1 VARRLQ
7 SLKLALIAA
16 MAGAFL
22 LTATASAVANPLE
35 PQENS
40 FQNAI
45 DSLTAYLKADTNEA
59 MAAAARVARDNKGT
73 LDAAKANID
82 ATISALGETLSG
94 RKAILETLGP
104 DAAAMG
110 EAWRQTAVESWAKM
124 QQSAA
129 DALDWI
135 AAWMRNHPL
144 SDEHETPV

>member
-1 VARRLQ
+1 MARRLQ

-22 LTATASAVANPLE
+22 LTAAASAVANPVE

-45 DSLTAYLKADTNEA
+45 DSLTAYLKTDTNEA

-104 DAAAMG
+104 DTAAMG

>member
-1 VARRLQ
+1 VPRALQ
-7 SLKLALIAA
+7 SFKLALIGA
-16 MAGAFL
+16 MAGAIML
-22 LTATASAVANPLE
+22 APAASAVANPLE
-35 PQENS
+35 PRENS

-45 DSLTAYLKADTNEA
+45 DSLTAYLKAETNE
-59 MAAAARVARDNKGT
+59 AAARVARDNKGT
-73 LDAAKANID
+73 IDAAKANID

>member
-7 SLKLALIAA
+7 SLKLALISA
-16 MAGAFL
+16 MAGGFL
-22 LTATASAVANPLE
+22 LAPAAIAIANPLE

-40 FQNAI
+40 FQNAL
-45 DSLTAYLKADTNEA
+45 DSLTAYLKAETNEA
-59 MAAAARVARDNKGT
+59 VVAAARVARDNKGT
-73 LDAAKANID
+73 LDAFKANID

-110 EAWRQTAVESWAKM
+110 EAWRQTVVESWAKM

>member
-1 VARRLQ
+1 
-7 SLKLALIAA
+7 
-16 MAGAFL
+16 
-22 LTATASAVANPLE
+22 
-35 PQENS
+35 
-40 FQNAI
+40 
-45 DSLTAYLKADTNEA
+45 
-59 MAAAARVARDNKGT
+59 
-73 LDAAKANID
+73 
-82 ATISALGETLSG
+82 LGETLSG

-135 AAWMRNHPL
+135 AAWMRSHPL

>member
-16 MAGAFL
+16 MAGGFL
-22 LTATASAVANPLE
+22 LAPAAIAIANPLE

-45 DSLTAYLKADTNEA
+45 DSLTAYLKAETNEA
-59 MAAAARVARDNKGT
+59 VVAAARVARDNKGT
-73 LDAAKANID
+73 LDAFKANID
-82 ATISALGETLSG
+82 ATISAFGETLSG

>member
-22 LTATASAVANPLE
+22 LTAAASAVANPVE
-35 PQENS
+35 PQENPL
-40 FQNAI
+40 QNAI

-59 MAAAARVARDNKGT
+59 MAAAARVARDNEGA